1 MARTRD
7 PAVSPDDITTVAVR
21 LFDYCRQNGW
31 SGHDPYDALNSGV
44 FNALPMLDFKLFRLA
59 ATQLLKRSPIDVRPL
74 LAVPKTQNPKALGL
88 FLTACAHLA
97 RSRLVADIDAVEN
110 DLVGSLIAL
119 RARGERH
126 WCWGYSFPWQTRTI
140 LVPRGAPNLV
150 CTTFVASGLL
160 DAYDRRHDRRHLEL
174 ATSAAE
180 YILDELYWTDDDG
193 YSGFRYPLPASR
205 ARVHN
210 ANFLAAAL
218 LCRVYHH
225 TGEARFLAPALKA
238 ARYSVSRQ
246 HVDGSWDYGEFSSQ
260 RWKDNFHT
268 GFNLCAL
275 RSVETYAPTAEFA
288 DSIRRGFAF
297 YRQHFFRPDG
307 APKYFHD
314 RAYPLDIHSVA
325 QSIIT
330 MTTLRDLHEKSMPM
344 AHATLRWAM
353 AHLWDDRGFFYY
365 RKLKFAT
372 IKISYMRWSQAW
384 MLAALGALVA
394 TGSRRAPA
402 STTAAAA

>member
-1 MARTRD
+1 
-7 PAVSPDDITTVAVR
+7 
-21 LFDYCRQNGW
+21 LFDYCRESRW
-31 SGHDPYDALNSGV
+31 SGYDPYDALNSGV
-44 FNALPMLDFKLFRLA
+44 FKTLPVLDFKLFRIA
-59 ATQLLKRSPIDVRPL
+59 ATQLLKRSPIDLRSML
-74 LAVPKTQNPKALGL
+74 GVPKTQNPKALAL
-88 FLTACAHLA
+88 FLTACVNLA
-97 RSRLVADIDAVEN
+97 RSGLLDDIDAVEK
-110 DLVGSLIAL
+110 DLVDSLIAL
-119 RARGERH
+119 RAPEQRH

-140 LVPRGAPNLV
+140 LVPRGAANLV
-150 CTTFVASGLL
+150 CTTFVANALL
-160 DAYDRRHDRRHLEL
+160 DAYDRRRERPHLEM

-180 YILDELYWTDDDG
+180 YIVDELYWTDGDG
-193 YSGFRYPLPASR
+193 YAGFRYPLPASR

-225 TGEARFLAPALKA
+225 TGEQRFLVPALKA
-238 ARYSVSRQ
+238 ARYSAARQ
-246 HVDGSWDYGEFSSQ
+246 CADGSWAYGEFSSQ

-275 RSVETYAPTAEFA
+275 RAVERYAPTAEFA

-297 YRQHFFRPDG
+297 YRQHFFRSDG

-314 RAYPLDIHSVA
+314 RAYPLDVHSVA

-330 MTTLRDLHEKSMPM
+330 MTALRDLHEESMSM

-353 AHLWDDRGFFYY
+353 ANLWDERGFFYY

-384 MLAALGALVA
+384 MLAALSTLAADG
-394 TGSRRAPA
+394 RWREPA
-402 STTAAAA
+402 SMTVAVA